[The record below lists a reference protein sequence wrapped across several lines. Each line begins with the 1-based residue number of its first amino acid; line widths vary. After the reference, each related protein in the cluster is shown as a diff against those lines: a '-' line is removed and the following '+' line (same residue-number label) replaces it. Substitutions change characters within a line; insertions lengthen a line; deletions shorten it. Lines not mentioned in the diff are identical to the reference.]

1 MSETPLLEVRNVS
14 RRFGGLM
21 AVSNVSLQVARG
33 EIVGLIGP
41 NGAGK
46 STLFNLIAGALP
58 PTNGTIH
65 FDGEDITGLTAPN
78 RCLRGIAR
86 TFQVVKSFDSMNV
99 VDNVVVGALVR
110 SANATEARCKAHE
123 VLAFAGLSARADA
136 PAGEL
141 TPPEKRRLEVARAL
155 ATEPKLILL
164 DEVLTGLTPSE
175 ARGGVELIR
184 KVRETGVTVIMV
196 EHVMEI
202 VMPLVDRAIV
212 LNLGETLA
220 EGAPRDVVRD
230 ERVIA
235 AYLGDK
241 HRAA

>member
-1 MSETPLLEVRNVS
+1 MSETPLLEVRNVT
-14 RRFGGLM
+14 RRFGGLR
-21 AVSNVSLQVARG
+21 AVGNVSLTVARG

-58 PTNGTIH
+58 PTEGTIH
-65 FDGEDITGLTAPN
+65 FDGQDITRLGAPD
-78 RCLRGIAR
+78 RCQRGIAR
-86 TFQVVKSFDSMNV
+86 TYQVVKSFDSMNV
-99 VDNVVVGALVR
+99 IDNIVVGALAR
-110 SANATEARCKAHE
+110 TPSARAARRIAHDM
-123 VLAFAGLSARADA
+123 LDFAGLALRAETT
-136 PAGEL
+136 AGEL

-155 ATEPKLILL
+155 ATGPKLILL

-175 ARGGVELIR
+175 ARHGVDLIR
-184 KVRETGVTVIMV
+184 RVRETGVTVIMV

-212 LNLGETLA
+212 LNLGETLV